1 MSKSTRR
8 TTGFEW
14 IFLLLFRFQTN
25 IYGFWFVCQL
35 CCVHNRLCLS
45 YKFVRDTQPKNWFQ
59 NTEFEI
65 TYENISDVA
74 AAFSVGLVHSFCW
87 IWFYSV
93 PWYSFFL
100 WFRKVY
106 TAVLHIISRYIISTN
121 EKKILNFVL
130 YRNEMKWIINM
141 QHFFFGCYGCDSLPV
156 CDWHIE
162 ICFTI
167 HISCI
172 CECVSL
178 LFFLSL
184 SRFVHLNKQVENL
197 CKF

>member
-35 CCVHNRLCLS
+35 CCVLNRLCLS

-141 QHFFFGCYGCDSLPV
+141 QHFFLNAMDVILLLYAIGILRYVLPSTYRV
-156 CDWHIE
+156 YVNAFLC
-162 ICFTI
+162 CF
-167 HISCI
+167 
-172 CECVSL
+172 
-178 LFFLSL
+178 FSL